1 MELLH
6 EYDFGNTTELLVKV
20 LGEYEGPMEKNEP
33 VQIISRNEAHEI
45 PCDECGK
52 APAVQICTEC
62 RWDEEVWL
70 CQACAEDHECGE
82 DMQLPVVNSPR
93 VGVCGYAGIE
103 NRHCRGTLG
112 TYDS

>member
-6 EYDFGNTTELLVKV
+6 EYDFGTPTELLVKV
-20 LGEYEGPMEKNEP
+20 LGEYEGPMERNEP
-33 VQIISRNEAHEI
+33 VQILSRNEAHEI

-62 RWDEEVWL
+62 QWDEEVWL

-82 DMQLPVVNSPR
+82 DMQLPVVNSSR

-103 NRHCRGTLG
+103 
-112 TYDS
+112 